1 MSPPVMIFGVYG
13 HTGRFVL
20 DELRRRGSAVVMSG
34 RDPARLA
41 ELAVTG
47 DLVRPAEVTDP
58 GALSRAADGCAAI
71 LNCAGPFAETASPLV
86 ETALRLGIP
95 YLGVAGEP
103 GVVADIFA
111 RYDAPAR
118 ERSIAVVPA
127 AGFFGG
133 LGDLLADAARGAWRD
148 ADLARV
154 AIAFDRWNPTPGSRA
169 AGASLA
175 GRRWVWTGG
184 ALEVR
189 SGPPPLSQVEFPPPF
204 GTQPAMSEYP
214 SPDAVMIPRGLA
226 TPQVD
231 VVMALGGLAALR
243 DPAACSP
250 QPTPGRRSDQ
260 RFVVQANVHCH
271 GEARTASAHGRDIY
285 AITAPIVVEA
295 LSHALS
301 GQRSGAL
308 SLSQLMD
315 GRSTLSAISGA
326 FDRLELP

>member
-1 MSPPVMIFGVYG
+1 MSPPVMIFGAYG

-118 ERSIAVVPA
+118 ERSILLFCTSILFTRDIQTVT
-127 AGFFGG
+127 FFWSQSS
-133 LGDLLADAARGAWRD
+133 LRMGAEM
-148 ADLARV
+148 
-154 AIAFDRWNPTPGSRA
+154 S
-169 AGASLA
+169 GA
-175 GRRWVWTGG
+175 
-184 ALEVR
+184 
-189 SGPPPLSQVEFPPPF
+189 
-204 GTQPAMSEYP
+204 
-214 SPDAVMIPRGLA
+214 
-226 TPQVD
+226 
-231 VVMALGGLAALR
+231 
-243 DPAACSP
+243 
-250 QPTPGRRSDQ
+250 
-260 RFVVQANVHCH
+260 
-271 GEARTASAHGRDIY
+271 ASAAAATWYSRG
-285 AITAPIVVEA
+285 
-295 LSHALS
+295 
-301 GQRSGAL
+301 
-308 SLSQLMD
+308 
-315 GRSTLSAISGA
+315 
-326 FDRLELP
+326 